1 MVPAMAS
8 RRAVLVL
15 VVAVAAAA
23 SVAADDPDY
32 SYVAGTKLGPENW
45 AKLSPKYSACNGG
58 AAARK
63 QSPIDI
69 VTKSAVPKP
78 DLDPLTRTYVATDAT
93 LINNGKEISMTFNG
107 KPGSVSIGGK
117 AFSLKTLRWKTPSE
131 HTINGKR
138 HPVEVQLVH
147 ESDAGSG
154 ELAIIAI
161 LYKLGAPDSFYY
173 QLKRKLAELA
183 ADRCSYG
190 EQDARV
196 AAGLVHLRS
205 LEKRTGSYFRYM
217 GSLTA
222 PPCAENVYWNVLG
235 KVRQMTKEQIDLVT
249 APLPA
254 AAKQNARPVQ
264 PLNGRVVTFYNPP
277 NSTISFD
284 M

>member
-1 MVPAMAS
+1 MAS
-8 RRAVLVL
+8 LRAVLVL
-15 VVAVAAAA
+15 AVAVAAAS

-32 SYVAGTKLGPENW
+32 SYVPGTKLGPDNW
-45 AKLSPKYSACNGG
+45 SKLSPKYSACNGG
-58 AAARK
+58 PAVRK

-69 VTKSAVPKP
+69 VTKNAVPKA
-78 DLDPLTRTYVATDAT
+78 DLDSLNRTYVASNAT
-93 LINNGKEISMTFNG
+93 LINNGKEISMTFAG
-107 KPGSVSIGGK
+107 KPGTVSIGGK
-117 AFSLKTLRWKTPSE
+117 AFSLKKLQWRTPSE

-138 HPVEVQLVH
+138 HPLELQLIH
-147 ESDAGSG
+147 QSDAGTG
-154 ELAIIAI
+154 EVAILAII
-161 LYKLGAPDSFYY
+161 YKVGAPDSFYF

-235 KVRQMTKEQIDLVT
+235 KVRQLTQEQLDLLV

-264 PLNGRVVTFYNPP
+264 PINGRVITFYNPP
-277 NSTISFD
+277 NSTISFEI
-284 M
+284 